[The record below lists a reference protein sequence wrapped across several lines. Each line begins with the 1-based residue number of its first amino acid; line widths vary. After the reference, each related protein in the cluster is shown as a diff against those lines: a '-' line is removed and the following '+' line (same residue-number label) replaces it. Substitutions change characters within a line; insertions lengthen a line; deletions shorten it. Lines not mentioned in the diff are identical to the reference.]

1 MAGGQ
6 RCPPAFATTE
16 RKTESMGSKK
26 DKIAESMPA
35 YINIP
40 VESLGRQV
48 HVRKATLGE
57 KLKLMTI
64 FSLWMAELGKGGHI
78 SAVDKKELTK
88 EAQNEKRGLAIIT
101 QHLPVVMG
109 YLAEDYAVVL
119 GLSTDLKA
127 DDMEKVTNLGE
138 LVEIFKAIWDINKFE
153 DDVEHLG
160 KALGDLGLG
169 GFALAPK
176 KKKG

>member
-1 MAGGQ
+1 M
-6 RCPPAFATTE
+6 PPGLGTATE
-16 RKTESMGSKK
+16 RKNESMAGKK

-35 YINIP
+35 YINI
-40 VESLGRQV
+40 ELKSLGRQV
-48 HVRKATLGE
+48 HVRKANLGE

-78 SAVDKKELTK
+78 SAVDKKELTQ

-109 YLAEDYAVVL
+109 YLAEDYPVVL
-119 GLSTDLKA
+119 ELSTDLKA
-127 DDMEKVTNLGE
+127 GGDMEELTNLGE
-138 LVEIFKAIWDINKFE
+138 LVEIFKAIWEINKFE
-153 DDVEHLG
+153 DDIEHLG

-176 KKKG
+176 NKKG

>member
-1 MAGGQ
+1 MQAVSGPPGLVTATERTNESMAG
-6 RCPPAFATTE
+6 
-16 RKTESMGSKK
+16 KK
-26 DKIAESMPA
+26 DKIAESMPK

-40 VESLGRQV
+40 VASLGRQV
-48 HVRKATLGE
+48 NVRKANLGE
-57 KLKLMTI
+57 KLKLMTV

-127 DDMEKVTNLGE
+127 DDMEELTNLGE
-138 LVEIFKAIWDINKFE
+138 LVEIFKAIWKINKFE
-153 DDVEHLG
+153 DDIEHVG

-176 KKKG
+176 KKKE

>member
-1 MAGGQ
+1 MGG
-6 RCPPAFATTE
+6 
-16 RKTESMGSKK
+16 KK

-48 HVRKATLGE
+48 NVRKANLGE

-64 FSLWMAELGKGGHI
+64 FTLWMAELGKGGLI

-119 GLSTDLKA
+119 SLSTDLEA
-127 DDMEKVTNLGE
+127 GGDMEKLTNIGE
-138 LVEIFKAIWDINKFE
+138 LVEIFKAIWKINKFE
-153 DDVEHLG
+153 DDIEHVV
-160 KALGDLGLG
+160 KAMGDLGLG
-169 GFALAPK
+169 GFALSPK
-176 KKKG
+176 KKKA

>member
-1 MAGGQ
+1 MG
-6 RCPPAFATTE
+6 PPGPGTTTE
-16 RKTESMGSKK
+16 RKIDRMGSKK
-26 DKIAESMPA
+26 DKSAESMPA

-48 HVRKATLGE
+48 NVRKATLGE

-78 SAVDKKELTK
+78 SAVDKKELDK

-101 QHLPVVMG
+101 QHLPIVMG

-119 GLSTDLKA
+119 GLSTDLEP
-127 DDMEKVTNLGE
+127 DDMEKLTNLGE
-138 LVEIFKAIWDINKFE
+138 LVDIFKAIWEINKFE
-153 DDVEHLG
+153 DDIEHVG

-176 KKKG
+176 NKKG